1 MSISYTI
8 DKSLK
13 RITVLVEG
21 DYTNDDLKSFT
32 ERVWSNPVRDGISG
46 FYQLCLHDNASYIGS
61 NMDIV
66 ELAEYRN
73 KFDAQDVIGKTALV
87 YSESASSGYA
97 AGSFYKEA
105 RHLVPNAS
113 EKIQTFKNVA
123 DAIHWLEQ

>member
-13 RITVLVEG
+13 RITVVVEG

-46 FYQLCLHDNASYIGS
+46 FDQLCLHNNASYIGN

-66 ELAEYRN
+66 ELTEYRN
-73 KFDAQDVIGKTALV
+73 KFDAQGEIGKTALDLFRI
-87 YSESASSGYA
+87 SFIRLCCRLLLQRSS
-97 AGSFYKEA
+97 
-105 RHLVPNAS
+105 
-113 EKIQTFKNVA
+113 TFGAKC
-123 DAIHWLEQ
+123 